1 MRPSVGGPAPKQ
13 APAPVPDLA
22 PEPQQETEFAETG
35 AIAKDA
41 RDRIAILRHF
51 ESTGQSPFF
60 QQIESVTVPRV
71 GVGGHQCVLLGSNS
85 YIGLSTHPDVVA
97 ASVRATEEFGTGTTG
112 SRLLNGTYSLHV
124 ALERQIAGWLGHESA
139 LVFTT
144 GYSTNVGTIQG
155 LLGPDC
161 LAVVDSYA
169 HASIRDGVR
178 LSQAEEAKFAH
189 NDVASLAD
197 TLRIYAETPF
207 RRTLVI
213 VDSLYSMEGSTAPL
227 EQIVRVCKDAGALLM
242 VDEAHGI
249 GVFGSTGAGL
259 TERSGVA
266 QDVDILMGSL
276 SKAIGGLGGF
286 VAGSRDIIDEL
297 RLSAR
302 SLWFS
307 TSGTPGS
314 MAAAAAAID
323 IIRGHE
329 GGERRSRLER
339 NARLM
344 REALLPLDVALH
356 RPHDLSPDWSPIIPI
371 RLFDELRTALSWNK
385 LRDAGVFVTPAI
397 YPAVP
402 LGKPILRVCM
412 TSELSED
419 EVLWCA
425 DVLSRELTWA
435 LAAA

>member
-1 MRPSVGGPAPKQ
+1 MVQSESA
-13 APAPVPDLA
+13 
-22 PEPQQETEFAETG
+22 TEYAETG
-35 AIAKDA
+35 DIAKDVGQ
-41 RDRIAILRHF
+41 RIAMVRHF
-51 ESTGQSPFF
+51 ASTGQLPFF
-60 QQIESVTVPRV
+60 QQIDPGVPPRV
-71 GVGGHQCVLLGSNS
+71 DVRGHECVLLGSNS
-85 YIGLSTHPDVVA
+85 YIGLSTHPSVIA
-97 ASVRATEEFGTGTTG
+97 ASVSATQNFGTGTTG
-112 SRLLNGTYSLHV
+112 SRLLNGTYPVHV
-124 ALERQIAGWLGHESA
+124 ALEQQLAMWLGHEDA
-139 LVFTT
+139 VVFTT
-144 GYSTNVGTIQG
+144 GYQTNVGAIQG

-178 LSQAEEAKFAH
+178 LSQAVEAKFAH
-189 NDVASLAD
+189 NDVASLAAA
-197 TLRIYAETPF
+197 LHSHAETPF
-207 RRTLVI
+207 RRKLVL

-227 EQIVRVCKDAGALLM
+227 EQIVAVCKEAGALLM

-249 GVFGSTGAGL
+249 GVFGPTGAGL
-259 TERSGVA
+259 AERNGVA

-286 VAGSRDIIDEL
+286 IASSQDIVDEI

-302 SLWFS
+302 SFWFS
-307 TSGTPGS
+307 TSGTPAS
-314 MAAAAAAID
+314 MAAATAAIEV
-323 IIRGHE
+323 IRGEE
-329 GGERRSRLER
+329 GRERRERLER

-344 REALLPLDVALH
+344 RRSLEPLDVVLH
-356 RPHDLSPDWSPIIPI
+356 RPDELSPDWSPIIPI

-412 TSELSED
+412 TSELSEEEVIWCA
-419 EVLWCA
+419 EVLTKE
-425 DVLSRELTWA
+425 LSWA

>member
-1 MRPSVGGPAPKQ
+1 
-13 APAPVPDLA
+13 
-22 PEPQQETEFAETG
+22 
-35 AIAKDA
+35 
-41 RDRIAILRHF
+41 
-51 ESTGQSPFF
+51 
-60 QQIESVTVPRV
+60 
-71 GVGGHQCVLLGSNS
+71 SNS
-85 YIGLSTHPDVVA
+85 YIGLSTHPDVIA
-97 ASVRATEEFGTGTTG
+97 ASVKATQEFGAGTTG

-124 ALERQIAGWLGHESA
+124 ALERQIADWVGQDDV

-144 GYSTNVGTIQG
+144 GYQTNVGTIQG

-178 LSQAEEAKFAH
+178 LSRAVEAKFAH
-189 NDVASLAD
+189 NDVAALASV
-197 TLRIYAETPF
+197 LRNHADTPF
-207 RRTLVI
+207 RRTLVL

-227 EQIVRVCKDAGALLM
+227 EQIINVCRDAGALLM

-249 GVFGSTGAGL
+249 GVFGPTGAGL
-259 TERSGVA
+259 AERNGVA
-266 QDVDILMGSL
+266 EDVDILMGSL

-286 VAGSRDIIDEL
+286 IASSRDIVDEL

-314 MAAAAAAID
+314 MAAAAAAIE
-323 IIRGHE
+323 IIRGNE
-329 GGERRSRLER
+329 GSERRQRLER

-344 REALLPLDVALH
+344 REALRPLDVVLR
-356 RPHDLSPDWSPIIPI
+356 RPDEQSPDWSPIIPI
-371 RLFDELRTALSWNK
+371 RLVDELRTALSWNE

-412 TSELSED
+412 TSELSEQ

-425 DVLSRELTWA
+425 EVL
-435 LAAA
+435 

>member
-1 MRPSVGGPAPKQ
+1 MDGKTFSI
-13 APAPVPDLA
+13 
-22 PEPQQETEFAETG
+22 TG
-35 AIAKDA
+35 DIAKDIGE
-41 RDRIAILRHF
+41 RIAMARHF
-51 ESTGQSPFF
+51 SSIGQMPFF
-60 QQIESVTVPRV
+60 QQIDSVDPPRV
-71 GVGGHQCVLLGSNS
+71 GVRGSQCVLLGSNS
-85 YIGLSTHPDVVA
+85 YIGLATHPDVIA

-124 ALERQIAGWLGHESA
+124 ALEHQIAGWLGRDDA

-144 GYSTNVGTIQG
+144 GYQTNVGTIQG

-178 LSQAEEAKFAH
+178 LSGAVEERFAH
-189 NDVASLAD
+189 NDVESLAA
-197 TLRIYAETPF
+197 TLHRHAGTSF
-207 RRTLVI
+207 RRILVL

-227 EQIVRVCKDAGALLM
+227 EKIIEVCKEAGALLM

-249 GVFGSTGAGL
+249 GVFGPTGAGL
-259 TERSGVA
+259 SERSGVA
-266 QDVDILMGSL
+266 QHIDVLMGSL

-286 VAGSRDIIDEL
+286 IVSSRDIVDEI

-314 MAAAAAAID
+314 MAAAAAAIEV
-323 IIRGHE
+323 IRGDE
-329 GGERRSRLER
+329 GRRRRKLLER

-344 REALLPLDVALH
+344 REALSPLNVELH
-356 RPHDLSPDWSPIIPI
+356 RPDDRSPDWSPIIPI
-371 RLFDELRTALSWNK
+371 RLSDELRTAHSWNN
-385 LRDAGVFVTPAI
+385 LRDTGVFVTPAI

-419 EVLWCA
+419 EVRWCA
-425 DVLSRELTWA
+425 DVLTEQLSWA
-435 LAAA
+435 LTPA